1 MGASPNR
8 GEPMTGDTFQLVT
21 LIITG
26 GAVALAI
33 AIGVWAYCL
42 TTGARAAQ
50 NLWRRRLAE
59 LEDRISRAD
68 SVFGAHPGLVLV
80 WDEPP
85 FDESDT
91 GWGQPRIFGSSVALA
106 SLLRFAEA
114 SDGPDPAGVLMEG
127 LADYEARS
135 AAGDETT
142 LRRRFQDLM
151 QQGRPFSL
159 TILGPSGRFL
169 EVDGRAAGT
178 QLVVWLSDATIR
190 GLEESG
196 ARGRIEEARRLVSQ
210 DPMAF
215 LDMLGRAPFPAW
227 RMHATGRIEWVNDAY
242 IRAVDAGSLEDVLQG
257 QIALNARI
265 TQQAAKATSD
275 GETVSETRNL
285 VIAGRR
291 RSVNLSVFPVSGGAA
306 GFALDATDGEE
317 AKADLV
323 RFRRAHDETLNHMAE
338 AVIVFDRSKRLNF
351 HNTAFRQLFKLDEAW
366 LVERP
371 SHGQL
376 LDRMR
381 EKRLLPEQA
390 DYGAWKG
397 EELARYDHAPSDET
411 PDELWPLP
419 DGRTLRVARQRHP
432 MGGMMLIFEDKT
444 DELALRARYNTLIN
458 VQRATLDKLHE
469 AVAVFGANGRLQ
481 LHNNAF
487 EEVWGFDA
495 EELEGQ
501 PEFDHVAET
510 CAALFADDR
519 VWTDIKARVTDP
531 NPQARK
537 QVTGEMRR
545 ADDRVLTYLTRP
557 LPDGATLICWDD
569 VTDSRRIEEALRE
582 RAEALETSE
591 RIKTEFV
598 EHVSYQLRTPLT
610 TIGGYADMLS
620 HGFAGELTD
629 RQKEPM
635 AAIQSAAEHLAKL
648 IDDILDVAAIDAGQ
662 LELSLGDVS
671 LAEVTTEAAELVS
684 ARADHDSI
692 KLTVDI
698 ADDAGLIRA
707 DRTRLKQVT
716 MNLLSNAL
724 RHVKPGGT
732 VTIGAR
738 RDDDQVS
745 LWVTDDGEGITPEQQ
760 AKVFDRFARGERG
773 GAGLGLALV
782 KEIAQLH
789 GGWVELQSEPGKGTT
804 VACHLPAEA
813 QTMAAPPEL
822 DLKGQAQADVI
833 EPAEGSL
840 EQDNAP
846 VDEGES
852 TDTSDVSEVSEDSA
866 AASSV

>member
-1 MGASPNR
+1 MEQPI
-8 GEPMTGDTFQLVT
+8 FQGVTLLVT
-21 LIITG
+21 L
-26 GAVALAI
+26 GAVAFAVAVSI
-33 AIGVWAYCL
+33 WCFKL
-42 TTGARAAQ
+42 TSGARTAQAA
-50 NLWRRRLAE
+50 WRRRVSD
-59 LEDRISRAD
+59 LEDRIARSD

-85 FDESDT
+85 FDEEG

-106 SLLRFAEA
+106 SLLRFAEV
-114 SDGPDPAGVLMEG
+114 SDGPDPAAILMEG
-127 LADYEARS
+127 LADYESRS
-135 AAGDETT
+135 AGGEETT
-142 LRRRFQDLM
+142 LRRRFQELM

-215 LDMLGRAPFPAW
+215 FDMMGRAPFPAW
-227 RMHATGRIEWVNDAY
+227 RMNATGRLEWANPAY
-242 IRAVDAGSLEDVLQG
+242 VAAVDGEQVDTVLQK
-257 QIALNARI
+257 QITLDNAMA
-265 TQQAAKATSD
+265 QQAAKATS
-275 GETVSETRNL
+275 GGTPVYETKAV
-285 VIAGRR
+285 VVGGRR
-291 RSVNLSVFPVSGGAA
+291 RAMQFVVFPVSGGAA
-306 GFALDATDGEE
+306 GFALDATEGEE
-317 AKADLV
+317 AKSDLQ

-338 AVIVFDRSKRLNF
+338 AVVVFDRSKRMSFANR
-351 HNTAFRQLFKLDEAW
+351 AFSNLFKLDDA
-366 LVERP
+366 LLKERP
-371 SHGQL
+371 THATL

-390 DYGAWKG
+390 DFAEWKAN
-397 EELARYDHAPSDET
+397 ELAHYDHAPSDET

-432 MGGMMLIFEDKT
+432 MGGVMLIFEDRT
-444 DELALRARYNTLIN
+444 DELALKARYNTLIN

-487 EEVWGFDA
+487 EDLWAFDA
-495 EELEGQ
+495 EELDGQ
-501 PEFDHVAET
+501 PEFDVVAET

-519 VWTDIKARVTDP
+519 VWTDIKGRVTDP

-545 ADDRVLTYLTRP
+545 VDDRVLTYLTRP

-610 TIGGYADMLS
+610 TIGGYADMLA

-635 AAIQSAAEHLAKL
+635 SAIQSAAEHLAKL

-662 LELSLGDVS
+662 LELDLGDVDP
-671 LAEVTTEAAELVS
+671 AEVAQEAADLVA

-692 KLTVDI
+692 KLTVD
-698 ADDAGLIRA
+698 ADAETGLIRA
-707 DRTRLKQVT
+707 DRKRLKQVA

-724 RHVKPGGT
+724 RHVEPGGQ
-732 VTIGAR
+732 VTIGTR
-738 RDDDQVS
+738 RDGEDVCF
-745 LWVTDDGEGITPEQQ
+745 WVEDNGEGIAPEQQ
-760 AKVFDRFARGERG
+760 AKVFDRFARGQRG

-789 GGWVELQSEPGKGTT
+789 GGWVELQSEAGKGTV

-813 QTMAAPPEL
+813 RSIAAPPEL
-822 DLKGQAQADVI
+822 DLKGGAGVTAQADGFLV
-833 EPAEGSL
+833 ERA
-840 EQDNAP
+840 
-846 VDEGES
+846 
-852 TDTSDVSEVSEDSA
+852 
-866 AASSV
+866 

>member
-1 MGASPNR
+1 
-8 GEPMTGDTFQLVT
+8 MTVPAIQLIVT
-21 LIITG
+21 I
-26 GAVALAI
+26 GAVAFALAVGI
-33 AIGVWAYCL
+33 SSFRL
-42 TTGARAAQ
+42 TAGARTNQA
-50 NLWRRRLAE
+50 LWRRRVAE
-59 LEDRISRAD
+59 MEDRLARAD

-85 FDESDT
+85 LDARVT

-114 SDGPDPAGVLMEG
+114 SDGPDPAGVLLEG
-127 LADYEARS
+127 LADYEAR
-135 AAGDETT
+135 AASGEETT

-169 EVDGRAAGT
+169 EVDGRPAGT
-178 QLVVWLSDATIR
+178 QLVVWLSDSTIR

-215 LDMLGRAPFPAW
+215 FDMMGRAPFPAW
-227 RMHATGRIEWVNDAY
+227 RMNATGRLEWANPAY
-242 IRAVDAGSLEDVLQG
+242 VAAVESGQVDVVLQK
-257 QIALNARI
+257 QITLDGGMA
-265 TQQAAKATSD
+265 QQAAKATTD
-275 GETVSETRNL
+275 AEPVYETRVV
-285 VIAGRR
+285 VIGGRR
-291 RSVNLSVFPVSGGAA
+291 RAMQFVVFPVSGGAA
-306 GFALDATDGEE
+306 GFALDATEGEE
-317 AKADLV
+317 AKDDLA

-338 AVIVFDRSKRLNF
+338 AVVVFDRSKRLSF
-351 HNTAFRQLFKLDEAW
+351 HNTSFLNLFKLDDAW
-366 LVERP
+366 LNERP
-371 SHGQL
+371 AHSAM

-390 DYGAWKG
+390 DFAAWKA
-397 EELARYDHAPSDET
+397 EELAHYDAAPGDET
-411 PDELWPLP
+411 PDDLWPLP

-432 MGGMMLIFEDKT
+432 MGGVMLIFEDKT

-487 EEVWGFDA
+487 EDLWGFEG

-501 PEFDHVAET
+501 PAFDDVAET
-510 CAALFADDR
+510 CAALFSDDR
-519 VWTDIKARVTDP
+519 VWTDIKGRVTDA

-545 ADDRVLTYLTRP
+545 VDDRVLTYLTRP

-610 TIGGYADMLS
+610 TIGGYADMLAQ
-620 HGFAGELTD
+620 GFAGDLSD

-635 AAIQSAAEHLAKL
+635 SAIQSAAEHLAKL

-662 LELSLGDVS
+662 LELDLGDVDPIDVARES
-671 LAEVTTEAAELVS
+671 ADLVA
-684 ARADHDSI
+684 ARADHQSI
-692 KLTVDI
+692 KLTVD
-698 ADDAGLIRA
+698 APEEVGLIRA
-707 DRTRLKQVT
+707 DRKRLKQVA

-724 RHVKPGGT
+724 RHVEPGGV

-738 RDDDQVS
+738 RDGEDVTF
-745 LWVTDDGEGITPEQQ
+745 WVADDGEGIALEQQ
-760 AKVFDRFARGERG
+760 AKVFERFARGQRG

-782 KEIAQLH
+782 KEIAELH
-789 GGWVELQSEPGKGTT
+789 GGWVELQSDTGKGTT
-804 VACHLPAEA
+804 VSCHLPIEA
-813 QTMAAPPEL
+813 RSVAVPPEL
-822 DLKGQAQADVI
+822 DLKGVTGD
-833 EPAEGSL
+833 S
-840 EQDNAP
+840 DP
-846 VDEGES
+846 VDS
-852 TDTSDVSEVSEDSA
+852 FLIEDA
-866 AASSV
+866 

>member
-1 MGASPNR
+1 
-8 GEPMTGDTFQLVT
+8 MTGQTFQIVT
-21 LIITG
+21 LIVTVG
-26 GAVALAI
+26 AMAFAVAVGL
-33 AIGVWAYCL
+33 WAYRL
-42 TTGARAAQ
+42 TAGARAAQ
-50 NLWRRRLAE
+50 VVWRRKLAD
-59 LEDRISRAD
+59 LEDRLSRSD

-80 WDEPP
+80 WDQAP
-85 FDESDT
+85 FDEDDT
-91 GWGQPRIFGSSVALA
+91 GWGEPRIFGSSVALA

-114 SDGPDPAGVLMEG
+114 SDGPNPAGILMEG

-135 AAGDETT
+135 AGGEETT
-142 LRRRFQDLM
+142 LRRRFAELSQKG
-151 QQGRPFSL
+151 QPFSV

-178 QLVVWLSDATIR
+178 QLVVWLSDSTIR

-196 ARGRIEEARRLVSQ
+196 ARGRIEEARRLVSK

-227 RMHATGRIEWVNDAY
+227 RMNASGRIEWVNQSY
-242 IRAVDAGSLEDVLQG
+242 IGAVESQALDLVLQN
-257 QIALNARI
+257 QTALDSGMAE
-265 TQQAAKATSD
+265 QASRATAE
-275 GETVSETRNL
+275 GEPVAETR
-285 VIAGRR
+285 VVVVEGRR
-291 RSVNLSVFPVSGGAA
+291 RAMRFVVFPVSGGAA
-306 GFALDATDGEE
+306 GFAIDTTEGEE
-317 AKADLV
+317 AKAALK

-338 AVIVFDRSKRLNF
+338 AVVVFDRSKRLSF
-351 HNTAFRQLFKLDEAW
+351 YNTAFSRLFKLDDAW
-366 LVERP
+366 LNERP
-371 SHGQL
+371 GHGQF

-390 DYGAWKG
+390 DFAGWKG
-397 EELARYDHAPSDET
+397 DELARYDQPSTEET

-432 MGGMMLIFEDKT
+432 LGGLMLIFEDKT

-487 EEVWGFDA
+487 EDIWGFEA

-501 PEFDHVAET
+501 PEFDSVAET
-510 CAALFADDR
+510 CAVLFADDR
-519 VWTDIKARVTDP
+519 VWTDIKGRVTDP
-531 NPQARK
+531 SPQARK

-545 ADDRVLTYLTRP
+545 SDGRVLTYLTRP

-610 TIGGYADMLS
+610 TIGGYADMLAQ
-620 HGFAGELTD
+620 GFAGELSD

-635 AAIQSAAEHLAKL
+635 SAIQSAAAHLAKL

-662 LELSLGDVS
+662 LELELGDVD
-671 LAEVTTEAAELVS
+671 LGDVAREAADLVS
-684 ARADHDSI
+684 ARAEHHQI
-692 KLTVDI
+692 RLEVEVAGDI
-698 ADDAGLIRA
+698 GLLRA
-707 DRTRLKQVT
+707 DRNRLKQVS
-716 MNLLSNAL
+716 MNLLSNAI
-724 RHVKPGGT
+724 RHVQTGGH

-738 RDDDQVS
+738 RADDELT
-745 LWVTDDGEGITPEQQ
+745 LWVADDGEGIAPEKQ
-760 AKVFDRFARGERG
+760 ATVFDRFARGERG

-789 GGWVELQSEPGKGTT
+789 GGWVELQSEPEKGTT
-804 VACHLPAEA
+804 VSCHLPCEPHG
-813 QTMAAPPEL
+813 AAVPPEL
-822 DLKGQAQADVI
+822 DLAKR
-833 EPAEGSL
+833 PAAGR
-840 EQDNAP
+840 A
-846 VDEGES
+846 
-852 TDTSDVSEVSEDSA
+852 
-866 AASSV
+866 

>member
-1 MGASPNR
+1 
-8 GEPMTGDTFQLVT
+8 MTADSLT
-21 LIITG
+21 LIVTA
-26 GAVALAI
+26 GAMALAI
-33 AIGVWAYCL
+33 AIGVGAYSM
-42 TTGARAAQ
+42 TSGARAAQ

-59 LEDRISRAD
+59 MEDRLARAD

-85 FDESDT
+85 FDEADT
-91 GWGQPRIFGSSVALA
+91 GWGEPRIFGSSVALA
-106 SLLRFAEA
+106 SLLKFAEA
-114 SDGPDPAGVLMEG
+114 ADGPNPAGILMEG

-135 AAGDETT
+135 ASGDETT

-178 QLVVWLSDATIR
+178 QLVVWLSDSTIR

-196 ARGRIEEARRLVSQ
+196 ARGRIEEARRMVSQ

-227 RMHATGRIEWVNDAY
+227 RMNASGRLEWANEAY
-242 IRAVDAGSLEDVLQG
+242 IRAVDADALDTVLQK
-257 QIALNARI
+257 QVTLDQQMA
-265 TQQAAKATSD
+265 QQAAKAAT
-275 GETVSETRNL
+275 GAAPVIETRAI
-285 VIAGRR
+285 VVEGRR
-291 RSVNLSVFPVSGGAA
+291 RSLQLTVFPVSGGAA
-306 GFALDATDGEE
+306 GFALDATEGEE
-317 AKADLV
+317 AKADLA
-323 RFRRAHDETLNHMAE
+323 RFRQAHDETLNHMAE
-338 AVIVFDRSKRLNF
+338 AVIVFDRSKRLDF
-351 HNTAFRQLFKLDEAW
+351 HNTAFRKLFKLDEAY
-366 LVERP
+366 LNDRP
-371 SHGQL
+371 AHGQL

-390 DYGAWKG
+390 DFGAWKS
-397 EELARYDHAPSDET
+397 EELARYEQAATDET
-411 PDELWPLP
+411 PDELWPVP

-432 MGGMMLIFEDKT
+432 MGGLMLIFEDKT

-487 EEVWGFDA
+487 EDIWGFEAD
-495 EELEGQ
+495 ELEGQ
-501 PEFDHVAET
+501 PEFDVVAET
-510 CAALFADDR
+510 CAALFSDDR
-519 VWTDIKARVTDP
+519 VWTEIKARVTDP

-537 QVTGEMRR
+537 QVTGEMLRS
-545 ADDRVLTYLTRP
+545 DDRVLTYLTRP

-610 TIGGYADMLS
+610 TIGGYADMLAQ
-620 HGFAGELTD
+620 GFAGELSD

-635 AAIQSAAEHLAKL
+635 GAIQSAAEHLAKL

-662 LELSLGDVS
+662 LELDLGDVD
-671 LAEVTTEAAELVS
+671 LKDVTEEAANLVA
-684 ARADHDSI
+684 ARADHDSV
-692 KLTVDI
+692 KLEVDVSGET
-698 ADDAGLIRA
+698 GLIRA
-707 DRTRLKQVT
+707 DRKRLKQVA

-724 RHVKPGGT
+724 RHVKPGGN
-732 VTIGAR
+732 VRIGAR
-738 RDDDQVS
+738 RTEDDVTV
-745 LWVTDDGEGITPEQQ
+745 WVEDDGEGIAPEQQ

-789 GGWVELQSEPGKGTT
+789 GGWVELQSQPGEGTT
-804 VACHLPAEA
+804 VSCHLPVEA
-813 QTMAAPPEL
+813 QSHAVPPEL
-822 DLKGQAQADVI
+822 DLKGAAGVEDPADGFL
-833 EPAEGSL
+833 AE
-840 EQDNAP
+840 EA
-846 VDEGES
+846 
-852 TDTSDVSEVSEDSA
+852 
-866 AASSV
+866 

>member
-1 MGASPNR
+1 
-8 GEPMTGDTFQLVT
+8 MTESFLHLIVT
-21 LIITG
+21 I
-26 GAVALAI
+26 GAVAFALAVGI
-33 AIGVWAYCL
+33 WAYNK
-42 TTGARAAQ
+42 TAGARGAQ
-50 NLWRRRLAE
+50 ALWRRRLGDM
-59 LEDRISRAD
+59 EDRLARAD

-85 FDESDT
+85 LEERAI

-114 SDGPDPAGVLMEG
+114 SDGPDPAGVLLEG

-135 AAGDETT
+135 ASGDETT
-142 LRRRFQDLM
+142 LRRRFQELM
-151 QQGRPFSL
+151 LEGRPFSL

-169 EVDGRAAGT
+169 EVDGRPAGT
-178 QLVVWLSDATIR
+178 QLVVWLSDSTIR

-215 LDMLGRAPFPAW
+215 FDMMGRAPFPAW
-227 RMHATGRIEWVNDAY
+227 RMNATGRLEWANPAY
-242 IRAVDAGSLEDVLQG
+242 VAAVESGPIDEVLRNQTTLDSG
-257 QIALNARI
+257 MA
-265 TQQAAKATSD
+265 QQAESATTSA
-275 GETVSETRNL
+275 EPVYETRVV

-291 RSVNLSVFPVSGGAA
+291 RAMQFVVFPVSGGAA
-306 GFALDATDGEE
+306 GFALDSTEGED
-317 AKADLV
+317 AKADLA

-338 AVIVFDRSKRLNF
+338 AVVVFDRSKRLTF
-351 HNTAFRQLFKLDEAW
+351 HNTAFLNLFKLDPAW
-366 LVERP
+366 LEEHP
-371 SHGQL
+371 LHGSM

-390 DYGAWKG
+390 DFAAWKAG
-397 EELARYDHAPSDET
+397 EIAHYGSAPGDET
-411 PDELWPLP
+411 PDDLWPLP

-432 MGGMMLIFEDKT
+432 MGGVMLIFEDKT

-487 EEVWGFDA
+487 EDLWGFDV

-501 PEFDHVAET
+501 PEFDDVAET
-510 CAALFADDR
+510 CAALFSDDR
-519 VWTDIKARVTDP
+519 VWTDIKGRVTDA

-545 ADDRVLTYLTRP
+545 VDDRVLTYLTRP

-610 TIGGYADMLS
+610 TIGGYADMLAQ
-620 HGFAGELTD
+620 GFAGDLSE

-635 AAIQSAAEHLAKL
+635 SAIQSAAEHLAKL

-662 LELSLGDVS
+662 LELDLGDVDPNDVARES
-671 LAEVTTEAAELVS
+671 ADLVA
-684 ARADHDSI
+684 ARADHQSI
-692 KLTVDI
+692 KLSVDA
-698 ADDAGLIRA
+698 ADDTGLIRA
-707 DRTRLKQVT
+707 DRKRLKQIA

-724 RHVKPGGT
+724 RHVEPGGK
-732 VTIGAR
+732 VTIGTR
-738 RDDDQVS
+738 RAGEDITFWVS
-745 LWVTDDGEGITPEQQ
+745 DNGEGIALEQQ
-760 AKVFDRFARGERG
+760 TRVFERFARGQRG

-782 KEIAQLH
+782 KEIAELH
-789 GGWVELQSEPGKGTT
+789 GGWVELQSDAGKGTT
-804 VACHLPAEA
+804 VSCHLPIEA
-813 QTMAAPPEL
+813 RSEAVPPEL
-822 DLKGQAQADVI
+822 DLKGAAGDFAKADTFL
-833 EPAEGSL
+833 AE
-840 EQDNAP
+840 DA
-846 VDEGES
+846 
-852 TDTSDVSEVSEDSA
+852 
-866 AASSV
+866 

>member
-1 MGASPNR
+1 
-8 GEPMTGDTFQLVT
+8 MTAESLTIFVT
-21 LIITG
+21 AG
-26 GAVALAI
+26 SVALAI
-33 AIGVWAYCL
+33 AVGVWAYRM
-42 TTGARAAQ
+42 TSGARTAQ

-59 LEDRISRAD
+59 LEDRVARAD

-85 FDESDT
+85 FDEADT
-91 GWGQPRIFGSSVALA
+91 GWGEPRIFGSSVALA
-106 SLLRFAEA
+106 SLLKFAEA
-114 SDGPDPAGVLMEG
+114 ADGPNPAGILMEG
-127 LADYEARS
+127 LADYEAR
-135 AAGDETT
+135 AASGDETT

-178 QLVVWLSDATIR
+178 QLVVWLSDSTIR

-196 ARGRIEEARRLVSQ
+196 ARGRIEEARRMVSQ

-227 RMHATGRIEWVNDAY
+227 RMNASGRLEWANEAY
-242 IRAVDAGSLEDVLQG
+242 IRAVDAPALDEVLAKQVTLD
-257 QIALNARI
+257 QQMM
-265 TQQAAKATSD
+265 QQAAKATS
-275 GETVSETRNL
+275 EAQPVYSTRTIVVEGQRKFMQL
-285 VIAGRR
+285 A
-291 RSVNLSVFPVSGGAA
+291 VFPVSGGAA
-306 GFALDATDGEE
+306 GFAIDATEGEE
-317 AKADLV
+317 AKADLS
-323 RFRRAHDETLNHMAE
+323 RFRQAHDETLNHMAE

-351 HNTAFRQLFKLDEAW
+351 YNTAFRKLFQLDEAY
-366 LVERP
+366 LTERP
-371 SHGQL
+371 GHGQL

-390 DYGAWKG
+390 DFAAWKSD
-397 EELARYDHAPSDET
+397 ELAQYEQAPADET

-432 MGGMMLIFEDKT
+432 LGGLMLIFEDRT

-487 EEVWGFDA
+487 EDIWGFEG

-501 PEFDHVAET
+501 PEFDVVAET
-510 CAALFADDR
+510 CATLFADDR
-519 VWTDIKARVTDP
+519 VWTEIKARVTDP

-537 QVTGEMRR
+537 QVTGEMLRS
-545 ADDRVLTYLTRP
+545 DGRVLTYLTRP

-610 TIGGYADMLS
+610 TIGGYADMLAQ
-620 HGFAGELTD
+620 GFAGELSD

-635 AAIQSAAEHLAKL
+635 GAIQSAASHLAKL

-662 LELSLGDVS
+662 LELDLGDVD
-671 LAEVTTEAAELVS
+671 LKDVTEDAANLVA
-684 ARADHDSI
+684 ARADHESV
-692 KLTVDI
+692 KLDVEVSDET
-698 ADDAGLIRA
+698 GLIRA
-707 DRTRLKQVT
+707 DRKRLKQVA

-724 RHVKPGGT
+724 RHVKPGGS
-732 VTIGAR
+732 VRIGAR
-738 RDDDQVS
+738 RSDNDVT
-745 LWVTDDGEGITPEQQ
+745 LWVEDDGEGIAPEQQ

-782 KEIAQLH
+782 KEIAQMH
-789 GGWVELQSEPGKGTT
+789 GGWVELQSVPGEGTT
-804 VACHLPAEA
+804 VSCHLPVEA
-813 QTMAAPPEL
+813 RSEAVPPEL
-822 DLKGQAQADVI
+822 DLKGAAEVTDQADDF
-833 EPAEGSL
+833 L
-840 EQDNAP
+840 EEQA
-846 VDEGES
+846 
-852 TDTSDVSEVSEDSA
+852 
-866 AASSV
+866 